1 MYVFLPLSH
10 HSHKILSIH
19 QLFCVSALRF
29 IHQTSTGYKIIDIGG
44 GNLKEY
50 FLRVLQEGFLEC
62 DTGTTPFVQ
71 GTFASSD
78 EGMKIWSQIISRPS
92 WYQTREEIDL
102 LKKWGVDIAEYIQP
116 GTLIFDLGSG

>member
-1 MYVFLPLSH
+1 ML
-10 HSHKILSIH
+10 
-19 QLFCVSALRF
+19 QALRF
-29 IHQTSTGYKIIDIGG
+29 IYQTSTGYRIIDIGG

-50 FLRVLQEGFLEC
+50 FLRVLHEGFLEC
-62 DTGTTPFVQ
+62 ETGTTPFVQ

-116 GTLIFDLGSG
+116 GTLVFDLGSG